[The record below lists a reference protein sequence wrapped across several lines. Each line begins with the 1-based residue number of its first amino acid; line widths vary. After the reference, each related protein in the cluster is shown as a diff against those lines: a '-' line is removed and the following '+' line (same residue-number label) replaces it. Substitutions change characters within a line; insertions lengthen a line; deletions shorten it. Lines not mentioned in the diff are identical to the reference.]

1 VYEVILDGEFLMS
14 SVVDASERALA
25 TIPLSAIDDRPAD
38 VLVGGLGLGATA
50 HAALGFDHVRSVT
63 VIECS
68 PAVIDWHRRGLVP
81 LAAELT
87 NDPRFRVVEADFFHL
102 FTGDSAH
109 EELALERDGFT
120 AILVDIDHSPT
131 SLLHPSHAGLYATRG
146 MRSVINHLE
155 PGGVFA
161 LWSADPPEPDFLR
174 TLGEVFESA
183 RTEEVKFSN
192 PLLDLE
198 DANTIYLGTRGDG

>member
-1 VYEVILDGEFLMS
+1 VYEVTLDGEFLMS

-25 TIPLSAIDDRPAD
+25 TIPLSAIVDRPAH

-50 HAALGFDHVRSVT
+50 HAALEFEPVRSVT
-63 VIECS
+63 VIERAPS
-68 PAVIDWHRRGLVP
+68 VIDWHRRGLVP
-81 LAAELT
+81 LAADLMS
-87 NDPRFRVVEADFFHL
+87 DPRCRVVEADFFRR
-102 FTGDSAH
+102 FTGRSDP
-109 EELALERDGFT
+109 EEIPLERDAFT

-131 SLLHPSHAGLYATRG
+131 SLLHPSHAGLYAARG
-146 MRSVINHLE
+146 LRRMINHLE
-155 PGGVFA
+155 PRGVFA

-174 TLGEVFESA
+174 TLSEVFASA
-183 RTEEVKFSN
+183 RAEEVRFFN